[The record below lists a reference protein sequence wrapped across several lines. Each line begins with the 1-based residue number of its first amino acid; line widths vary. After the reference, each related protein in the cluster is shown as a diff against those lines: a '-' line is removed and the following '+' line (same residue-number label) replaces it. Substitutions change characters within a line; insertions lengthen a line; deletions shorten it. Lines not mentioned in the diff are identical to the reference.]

1 MKMPKKVRRYCP
13 ICGKHTEQT
22 IRREKV
28 GARNRRKLAAD
39 QRRVTRKKK
48 GYGSFPRPNP
58 KGREKPTRKLDLRY
72 KCTECK
78 KENIIGKG
86 FRAKRFELVKR

>member
-1 MKMPKKVRRYCP
+1 MVTRYCP
-13 ICGKHTEQT
+13 FCKKHTLHK

-28 GARNRRKLAAD
+28 GARNRRALAVD
-39 QRRVTRKKK
+39 QRRMARKKA

-72 KCTECK
+72 QCTVCK
-78 KENIIGKG
+78 KEHIIGQG
-86 FRAKRFELVKR
+86 FRAKKFELEKT